1 MLILCCSKL
10 QLTRNDM
17 KTKQV
22 ITLTV
27 VSMLFT
33 ACATVEKKV
42 VHQTPVKPSSIS
54 KTVAAKV
61 TDTKSLKRKVAIGR
75 FTNETTYGQS
85 FFIDSDNNR
94 IGKQAMDI
102 LSAKLFETGK
112 FIMLE
117 RADLDQIEKELTMA
131 GNSAIKNAADY
142 LVVGSITEFGR
153 KEVSDVG
160 VFSRVKRQEANATV
174 HIRIVDVST
183 GQIIYSESGK
193 GIAYSEAGT
202 VLGVGDKAAYDSSL
216 NDKVLDV
223 AITDLASNVIENM
236 LDKPWRSFIL
246 SSEEGNLIISGGKS
260 QNIGKDSTF
269 DVIKK
274 GKKVKNPQTGMY
286 ITLPGKAIAKIK
298 VLSSFGSSAESEV
311 SFCEIIEGNL
321 DAYIKSDDF
330 SALFVQ
336 ETAISEKAKG

>member
-1 MLILCCSKL
+1 MI
-10 QLTRNDM
+10 
-17 KTKQV
+17 
-22 ITLTV
+22 TV
-27 VSMLFT
+27 VAVSLLFT
-33 ACATVEKKV
+33 ACATVEKKEI
-42 VHQTPVKPSSIS
+42 HQTPVKPSSVS
-54 KTVAAKV
+54 KTFAANV
-61 TDTKSLKRKVAIGR
+61 LDTKSLKRKVAIGR
-75 FTNETTYGQS
+75 FTNETSYGQS

-117 RADLDQIEKELTMA
+117 RADLAQVEKELTMA
-131 GNSAIKNAADY
+131 GNSIMKNAADY

-260 QNIGKDSTF
+260 QNIAKDSIF
-269 DVIKK
+269 DVVKM

-286 ITLPGKAIAKIK
+286 ITLPGKTIAKIK
-298 VLSSFGSSAESEV
+298 VLSSFGNTAESEV
-311 SFCEIIEGNL
+311 SFGEVVEGNL
-321 DAYIKSDDF
+321 DSYVKADDF

-336 ETAISEKAKG
+336 ETSTSEKAKG